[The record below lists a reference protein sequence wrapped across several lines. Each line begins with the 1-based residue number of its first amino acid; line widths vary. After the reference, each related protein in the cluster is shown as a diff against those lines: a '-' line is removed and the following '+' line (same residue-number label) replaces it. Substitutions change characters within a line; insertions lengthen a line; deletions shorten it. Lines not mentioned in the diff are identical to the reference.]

1 MPSVVRPSQ
10 QWNTIPEW
18 TGNTARMERVIAS
31 AQNGVPK
38 KLKRHYAG
46 YWFTMRSCSGGL
58 GMRERC
64 HCCLTR
70 LVLQRSIFR
79 CIR

>member
-38 KLKRHYAG
+38 RLRWHYDG
-46 YWFTMRSCSGGL
+46 CWLTTRSCS
-58 GMRERC
+58 
-64 HCCLTR
+64 
-70 LVLQRSIFR
+70 ID
-79 CIR
+79 